1 MIIRRDNNILDMT
14 DSMKIL
20 IVEDDPLIQR
30 MYARALMQ
38 AGLQTSLIDNG
49 AAALDT
55 ALQTQPDLVLMDVMM
70 PDINGIEALKILKAD
85 NRTKSIPVIMLSAND
100 DPELMQEAL
109 EAGASR
115 YLAKSVVEPDQIVS
129 AIQQS
134 FSK

>member
-1 MIIRRDNNILDMT
+1 
-14 DSMKIL
+14 MKIL

-30 MYARALMQ
+30 MYARALMR

-100 DPELMQEAL
+100 DPELMQQAL

-134 FSK
+134 FST